1 MVSQNNLLKWSGKGI
16 FLFVRGFSM
25 KAAHVC
31 LAGPLSKNF
40 SRFSGTGRKSELE
53 MKVSLYV
60 KIGLVL
66 MAFMLVPLSAGAFPA
81 NKVAHGQPAQQ
92 VNASIHGK
100 IVETMDSGGYTYVLL
115 DTGSEKLWVA
125 TPKMKVSVGQVV
137 DLSQGIEMAGFTS
150 NTLKRTFDR
159 IIFSSGKAV
168 TPAAGMAKV
177 GMKKKCTPGTCPM
190 PSDKETMKMPH
201 GGAPS
206 LEKAAVVAVE
216 KASGANAFTIG
227 ELYARKDKLDAKKV
241 RVRGKVVKVSPNIMK
256 RNWIHLQDGTGDAA
270 KGTYDLTI
278 TSENAPKVGAV
289 LVAEGIL
296 HQNKDFGAGYRYE
309 VILEDATF
317 K

>member
-1 MVSQNNLLKWSGKGI
+1 MKG
-16 FLFVRGFSM
+16 
-25 KAAHVC
+25 AHVC
-31 LAGPLSKNF
+31 LAVSLSKNF
-40 SRFSGTGRKSELE
+40 SGFLGTGRKSELK

-66 MAFMLVPLSAGAFPA
+66 MVFILAPLSVGAFPS
-81 NKVAHGQPAQQ
+81 NKAAQGQSAQQ
-92 VNASIHGK
+92 VNAPIHGK

-125 TPKMKVSVGQVV
+125 TPTMKVSVGQVV

-159 IIFSSGKAV
+159 IIFSSGKAAA
-168 TPAAGMAKV
+168 PGAGMPKA
-177 GMKKKCTPGTCPM
+177 GMKEKCAPGNCPM
-190 PSDKETMKMPH
+190 PPEMAAKKMPH
-201 GGAPS
+201 SGSPA

-227 ELYARKDKLDAKKV
+227 ELYAQKDKLDAKKV
-241 RVRGKVVKVSPNIMK
+241 RVRGKVVKVSQNIMK

-278 TSENAPKVGAV
+278 TSENAPKVGEV
-289 LVAEGIL
+289 VVAEGIL
-296 HQNKDFGAGYRYE
+296 HQNKDFGAGYRYK
-309 VILEDATF
+309 VILEETTF
-317 K
+317 Q